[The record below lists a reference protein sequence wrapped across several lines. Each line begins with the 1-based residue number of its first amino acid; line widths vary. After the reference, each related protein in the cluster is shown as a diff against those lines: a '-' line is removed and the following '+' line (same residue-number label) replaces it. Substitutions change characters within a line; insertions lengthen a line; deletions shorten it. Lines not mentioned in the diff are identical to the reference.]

1 MKMKQFEIKKLGED
15 EWELKS
21 LVNENSIKFKRNV
34 KLAKAIQDITPNA
47 RLKMIKFLKE
57 KGLTKD
63 DLIEKKVKN
72 GKIIYDETAYREL
85 ENGFIRDETINF
97 TYELFNLVFGKTPE
111 DLAAYLGITN
121 EEESNR
127 LGVEIGKTFR
137 LKKGEQ

>member
-1 MKMKQFEIKKLGED
+1 MKQFEIKKLGED

-21 LVNENSIKFKRNV
+21 LVNDNSIKFKRNV

-63 DLIEKKVKN
+63 DLIDKKVKN

-85 ENGFIRDETINF
+85 ENGFIRDETTNF
-97 TYELFNLVFGKTPE
+97 TYELFNVVFGKTPE
-111 DLAAYLGITN
+111 ELTVYLGITN
-121 EEESNR
+121 EDEGDR

-137 LKKGEQ
+137 LRKGE

>member
-34 KLAKAIQDITPNA
+34 KLAKGIQEITPNA

-57 KGLTKD
+57 KGMTKD

-97 TYELFNLVFGKTPE
+97 TYELFNLVFDKTPE

-121 EEESNR
+121 EDEGNR

-137 LKKGEQ
+137 LRKGE

>member
-1 MKMKQFEIKKLGED
+1 MKQFEIKKLGED

-63 DLIEKKVKN
+63 DLIDKKVKN

-85 ENGFIRDETINF
+85 ENGFIRDETANF
-97 TYELFNLVFGKTPE
+97 TYELFNVVFGKTPE
-111 DLAAYLGITN
+111 ELTVYLGITN
-121 EEESNR
+121 EDEGNR

>member
-21 LVNENSIKFKRNV
+21 LVNDNSIKFKRNV

-63 DLIEKKVKN
+63 DLIDKKVKN

-85 ENGFIRDETINF
+85 ENGFIRDETTNF
-97 TYELFNLVFGKTPE
+97 TYELFNVVFGKTPE
-111 DLAAYLGITN
+111 ELTVYLGITN
-121 EEESNR
+121 ENEGNR

-137 LKKGEQ
+137 LRKGE

>member
-1 MKMKQFEIKKLGED
+1 MKMRQFEIKKLGED

-63 DLIEKKVKN
+63 DLIDKKVKN
-72 GKIIYDETAYREL
+72 GKIVYDETAYIEL
-85 ENGFIRDETINF
+85 ENGFIRDETANF
-97 TYELFNLVFGKTPE
+97 TYELFNVVFGKTPE
-111 DLAAYLGITN
+111 ELTVYLGITN
-121 EEESNR
+121 EDEGNR

-137 LKKGEQ
+137 LRKGE

>member
-1 MKMKQFEIKKLGED
+1 MKQFEIKKLGED

-34 KLAKAIQDITPNA
+34 KLAKGIQEITPNA

-57 KGLTKD
+57 KGMTKD

-97 TYELFNLVFGKTPE
+97 TYELFNLVFDKTPE

-121 EEESNR
+121 EDEGNR

-137 LKKGEQ
+137 LRKGE

>member
-1 MKMKQFEIKKLGED
+1 MRQFEIKKLGED

-21 LVNENSIKFKRNV
+21 LVNDNSIKFKRNV

-97 TYELFNLVFGKTPE
+97 TYELFNIVFGQNPE

-121 EEESNR
+121 DEESNR

-137 LKKGEQ
+137 LKKGE

>member
-1 MKMKQFEIKKLGED
+1 MKQFEIKKIGED

-21 LVNENSIKFKRNV
+21 LVNTNSMKFKRDV
-34 KLAKAIQDITPNA
+34 KLAKGIQEITPNA

-57 KGLTKD
+57 KDMTKD

-97 TYELFNLVFGKTPE
+97 TYELFNIVFGQNPE

-121 EEESNR
+121 DEESNR

>member
-1 MKMKQFEIKKLGED
+1 MKQFEIKKLGED

-21 LVNENSIKFKRNV
+21 LVNTNSMKFKRDV
-34 KLAKAIQDITPNA
+34 KLAKGIQEITPNA

-57 KGLTKD
+57 KGMTKD

>member
-1 MKMKQFEIKKLGED
+1 MRQFEIKKLGED

-63 DLIEKKVKN
+63 DLIDKKVKN
-72 GKIIYDETAYREL
+72 GKIVYDETAYREL
-85 ENGFIRDETINF
+85 ENGFIRDETANF
-97 TYELFNLVFGKTPE
+97 TYELFNVVFGKTPE
-111 DLAAYLGITN
+111 ELTVYLGITN
-121 EEESNR
+121 EDEGNR

-137 LKKGEQ
+137 LRKGE

>member
-1 MKMKQFEIKKLGED
+1 MKQFEIKKIGED

-21 LVNENSIKFKRNV
+21 LVNTNSMKFKRDV
-34 KLAKAIQDITPNA
+34 KLAKGIQEITPNA

-57 KGLTKD
+57 KDMTKD

-97 TYELFNLVFGKTPE
+97 TYELFNIVFGQNPE

-121 EEESNR
+121 EDESNR

-137 LKKGEQ
+137 LRKGK

>member
-1 MKMKQFEIKKLGED
+1 MKQFEIKKLGED

-21 LVNENSIKFKRNV
+21 LVNDNSIKFKRNV
-34 KLAKAIQDITPNA
+34 KLAKGIQEITPNA

-57 KGLTKD
+57 KGMTKD

-127 LGVEIGKTFR
+127 LGVEIGKTFH

>member
-1 MKMKQFEIKKLGED
+1 MKQFEIKKLGED

-21 LVNENSIKFKRNV
+21 LVNDNSIKFKRNV

-57 KGLTKD
+57 KGMTKD
-63 DLIEKKVKN
+63 DLIDKKVKN

-85 ENGFIRDETINF
+85 ENGFIRDETTNF
-97 TYELFNLVFGKTPE
+97 TYELFDIIFGKTPE
-111 DLAAYLGITN
+111 ELTVYLGITN
-121 EEESNR
+121 EDESNR

-137 LKKGEQ
+137 LRKGE

>member
-1 MKMKQFEIKKLGED
+1 MKQFEIKKLGED

-21 LVNENSIKFKRNV
+21 LVNTNSMKFKRDV
-34 KLAKAIQDITPNA
+34 KLAKGIQEITPNA

-57 KGLTKD
+57 KDMTKD

-97 TYELFNLVFGKTPE
+97 TYELFNIVFGQNPE

-121 EEESNR
+121 DEESNR

-137 LKKGEQ
+137 LKKGE

>member
-1 MKMKQFEIKKLGED
+1 MKQFEIKKLGED

-21 LVNENSIKFKRNV
+21 LVNDNSIKFKRNV

-63 DLIEKKVKN
+63 DLIDKKVKN

-85 ENGFIRDETINF
+85 ENGFIRDETTNF
-97 TYELFNLVFGKTPE
+97 TYELFNVVFGKTPE
-111 DLAAYLGITN
+111 ELTVYLGITN
-121 EEESNR
+121 EDEGNR

-137 LKKGEQ
+137 LRKGE

>member
-1 MKMKQFEIKKLGED
+1 MKQFEIKKIGED

-21 LVNENSIKFKRNV
+21 LVNTNSMKFKRDV
-34 KLAKAIQDITPNA
+34 KLAKGIQEITPNA

-57 KGLTKD
+57 KDMTKD

-97 TYELFNLVFGKTPE
+97 TYELFNIVFGQNPE

-121 EEESNR
+121 EDESNR

-137 LKKGEQ
+137 LRKGE

>member
-1 MKMKQFEIKKLGED
+1 MKQFEIKKIGED

-63 DLIEKKVKN
+63 DLIDKKVKN
-72 GKIIYDETAYREL
+72 GKIIYDDTAYREL
-85 ENGFIRDETINF
+85 ENGFIRDETANF
-97 TYELFNLVFGKTPE
+97 TYELFNVVFGKTPE
-111 DLAAYLGITN
+111 ELTVYLGITN
-121 EEESNR
+121 EDEGNR

-137 LKKGEQ
+137 LRKGE

>member
-1 MKMKQFEIKKLGED
+1 MKQFEIKKIGED

-21 LVNENSIKFKRNV
+21 LVNTNSMKFKRDV
-34 KLAKAIQDITPNA
+34 KLAKGIQEITPNA

-57 KGLTKD
+57 KDMTKD

>member
-1 MKMKQFEIKKLGED
+1 MRQFEIKKLGED

-21 LVNENSIKFKRNV
+21 LVNDNSIKFKRNV

-63 DLIEKKVKN
+63 DLIDKKVKN

-85 ENGFIRDETINF
+85 ENGFIRDETANF
-97 TYELFNLVFGKTPE
+97 TYELFNVVFGKTPE
-111 DLAAYLGITN
+111 ELTVYLGITN
-121 EEESNR
+121 EDEGNR

-137 LKKGEQ
+137 LKKGE

>member
-1 MKMKQFEIKKLGED
+1 MRQFEIKKLGED

-63 DLIEKKVKN
+63 DLIDKKVKN
-72 GKIIYDETAYREL
+72 GKIVYDETAYREL
-85 ENGFIRDETINF
+85 EDGFIRDETANF
-97 TYELFNLVFGKTPE
+97 TYELFNVVFEKTPE
-111 DLAAYLGITN
+111 ELTVYLGITN
-121 EEESNR
+121 EDEGNR
-127 LGVEIGKTFR
+127 LGGEIGKTFR
-137 LKKGEQ
+137 LRKGE

>member
-1 MKMKQFEIKKLGED
+1 MRQFEIKKLGED

-57 KGLTKD
+57 KGMTKD
-63 DLIEKKVKN
+63 DLIDKKVKN

-85 ENGFIRDETINF
+85 ENGFIRDETANF
-97 TYELFNLVFGKTPE
+97 TYELFNVVFEKTPE
-111 DLAAYLGITN
+111 ELTVYLGITN
-121 EEESNR
+121 EDEGNR
-127 LGVEIGKTFR
+127 LGGEIGKTFR
-137 LKKGEQ
+137 LRKGE

>member
-1 MKMKQFEIKKLGED
+1 MKQFEIKKIGED

-21 LVNENSIKFKRNV
+21 LVNTNSMKFKRDV
-34 KLAKAIQDITPNA
+34 KLAKGIQEITPNA

-57 KGLTKD
+57 KGMTKD

>member
-1 MKMKQFEIKKLGED
+1 MKQFEIKKLGED

-21 LVNENSIKFKRNV
+21 LVNDNSIKFKRNV

-63 DLIEKKVKN
+63 DLIDKKVKN

-85 ENGFIRDETINF
+85 ENGFIRDETANF
-97 TYELFNLVFGKTPE
+97 TYELFNVVFGKTPE
-111 DLAAYLGITN
+111 ELTVYLGITN
-121 EEESNR
+121 EDEGNR

-137 LKKGEQ
+137 LRKGE

>member
-1 MKMKQFEIKKLGED
+1 MKQFEIKKIGKD

-21 LVNENSIKFKRNV
+21 LVNTNSMKFKRDV
-34 KLAKAIQDITPNA
+34 KLAKGIQEITPNA

-57 KGLTKD
+57 KDMTKD

-97 TYELFNLVFGKTPE
+97 TYELFNIVFGQNPE

-121 EEESNR
+121 DEESNR

-137 LKKGEQ
+137 LKKGE

>member
-1 MKMKQFEIKKLGED
+1 MRQFEIKKLGED

-21 LVNENSIKFKRNV
+21 LVNDNSIKFKRNV

-63 DLIEKKVKN
+63 DLIDKKVKN
-72 GKIIYDETAYREL
+72 GKIVYDETAYREL
-85 ENGFIRDETINF
+85 ENGFIRDETANF
-97 TYELFNLVFGKTPE
+97 TYELFNVVFGKTPE
-111 DLAAYLGITN
+111 ELTVYLGITN
-121 EEESNR
+121 EDEGNR

-137 LKKGEQ
+137 LRKGE

>member
-1 MKMKQFEIKKLGED
+1 MKQFEIKKLGED

-57 KGLTKD
+57 KGMTKD
-63 DLIEKKVKN
+63 DLIDKKVKN
-72 GKIIYDETAYREL
+72 GKIVYDETAYREL
-85 ENGFIRDETINF
+85 ENGFIRDETANF
-97 TYELFNLVFGKTPE
+97 TYELFNVVFEKTPE
-111 DLAAYLGITN
+111 ELTVYLGITN
-121 EEESNR
+121 EDESNR

-137 LKKGEQ
+137 LRKGE

>member
-1 MKMKQFEIKKLGED
+1 MKQFEIKKIGEN

-21 LVNENSIKFKRNV
+21 LVNTNSMKFKRDV
-34 KLAKAIQDITPNA
+34 KLAKGIQEITPNA

-57 KGLTKD
+57 KGMTKD

-111 DLAAYLGITN
+111 DLAVYLGITN
-121 EEESNR
+121 NEESNR

-137 LKKGEQ
+137 LKKGE

>member
-1 MKMKQFEIKKLGED
+1 MKQFEIKKVGED

-21 LVNENSIKFKRNV
+21 LVNTNSMKFKRDV
-34 KLAKAIQDITPNA
+34 KLAKGIQEITPNA

-57 KGLTKD
+57 KDMTKD

-97 TYELFNLVFGKTPE
+97 TYELFNIVFGQNPE

-121 EEESNR
+121 DEESNR

>member
-1 MKMKQFEIKKLGED
+1 MKQFEIKKIGED

-34 KLAKAIQDITPNA
+34 KLAKGIQEITPNA

-57 KGLTKD
+57 KSMTKD

>member
-1 MKMKQFEIKKLGED
+1 MKMRQFEIKKLGED

-21 LVNENSIKFKRNV
+21 LVNDNSIKFKRNV

-63 DLIEKKVKN
+63 DLIDKKVKN
-72 GKIIYDETAYREL
+72 GKIVYDETAYREL
-85 ENGFIRDETINF
+85 ENGFIRDETANF
-97 TYELFNLVFGKTPE
+97 TYELFNVVFGKTPE
-111 DLAAYLGITN
+111 ELTVYLGITN
-121 EEESNR
+121 EDEGNR

-137 LKKGEQ
+137 LRKGE

>member
-1 MKMKQFEIKKLGED
+1 MRQFEIKKLGED

-63 DLIEKKVKN
+63 DLIDKKVKN
-72 GKIIYDETAYREL
+72 GKIVYDETAYREL
-85 ENGFIRDETINF
+85 ENGFIRDETANF
-97 TYELFNLVFGKTPE
+97 TYELFNVVFGKSPE
-111 DLAAYLGITN
+111 ELTVYLGITN
-121 EEESNR
+121 EDEGNR

-137 LKKGEQ
+137 LRKGE

>member
-1 MKMKQFEIKKLGED
+1 MKQFEIKKIGED

-63 DLIEKKVKN
+63 DLIDKKVKN

-85 ENGFIRDETINF
+85 ENGFIRDETANF
-97 TYELFNLVFGKTPE
+97 TYELFNVVFGKTPE
-111 DLAAYLGITN
+111 ELTVYLGITN
-121 EEESNR
+121 EDEGNR

-137 LKKGEQ
+137 LRKGE

>member
-1 MKMKQFEIKKLGED
+1 MKQFEIKKIGED

-21 LVNENSIKFKRNV
+21 LVNTNSMKFKRDV
-34 KLAKAIQDITPNA
+34 KLAKGIQEITPNA

-57 KGLTKD
+57 KDMTKD

-97 TYELFNLVFGKTPE
+97 TYELFNIVFGQNPE

-121 EEESNR
+121 DEESNR

-137 LKKGEQ
+137 LKKGE